1 MISDR
6 FVLFSFV
13 PLRLLFHAQNKVLRL
28 KPPCATFSGMKR
40 TTRPVKGF
48 VNTEELGRAIKRKRE
63 ELGLSLRDV
72 ASKTSVSASTLSRIE
87 NGTGKPD
94 ADNIAR
100 LTSWLEVPMER
111 ILSGRDPQAEE
122 SKAVVYYPE
131 EPTPEIV
138 EAHLRADKN
147 LTPETATALSEL
159 FRVAYTQFSR
169 NPGDKILKKRR

>member
-1 MISDR
+1 VR
-6 FVLFSFV
+6 
-13 PLRLLFHAQNKVLRL
+13 RR
-28 KPPCATFSGMKR
+28 
-40 TTRPVKGF
+40 
-48 VNTEELGRAIKRKRE
+48 RE

-72 ASKTSVSASTLSRIE
+72 ADETSVSASTLSRIE

-100 LTSWLEVPMER
+100 LTAWLDVPMER
-111 ILSGRDPQAEE
+111 ILSGRHPDAEE
-122 SKAVVYYPE
+122 AKAVVYYPQ

-147 LTPETATALSEL
+147 LTPETAAALSEL

-169 NPGDKILKKRR
+169 SEKTTKKHR